1 MVFRRKRRPFL
12 VHAKEMFWPSMGWGR
27 TFQYYKLRLA
37 RLDDSPEC
45 ISVGMASGVA
55 VSFIPVP
62 IIQFFLAAML
72 AAILRGNLTA
82 AVLATLVANPWTI
95 PFMWY
100 SSYRV
105 GIWLYGQMGITNL
118 VAPPDDLSLSSLWA
132 LIRAEPLELM
142 VPWVSGA
149 IVIGLV
155 IWPIAYFF
163 FRALVIAERIA
174 YKKQRT
180 YLLHHPHPHPRKS

>member
-12 VHAKEMFWPSMGWGR
+12 VHAKEMFWPSMGWKR
-27 TFQYYKLRLA
+27 TLMYYKLRLA

-45 ISVGMASGVA
+45 ISIGMASGVSVA
-55 VSFIPVP
+55 FVPIPV
-62 IIQFFLAAML
+62 IQFMLAAIL

-105 GIWLYGQMGITNL
+105 GIWLYGQMGVTNL
-118 VAPPDDLSLSSLWA
+118 VTPPDDLSLSSLWA
-132 LIRAEPLELM
+132 LIQAEPLELM

-155 IWPIAYFF
+155 IWPVTYYLC
-163 FRALVIAERIA
+163 RALVIAERLA
-174 YKKQRT
+174 YKKQRAT
-180 YLLHHPHPHPRKS
+180 MHLHPSHGKKS